1 MSNKVL
7 YMTGCCAQ
15 NKTDGPHDDHTEVRT
30 KTLSLGGQLFIWSA
44 RRWLIAGQKKE
55 RIQEVLAHPYHA
67 AKCPDAAQLLDE
79 MMSIVAVSSFR
90 PVTIRCLHCPV
101 LDKDEWLLIQAV
113 RKLQTGNEE
122 DAAEVV
128 DAFIRG
134 ALAKTF
140 LRVTALYASSLLKV
154 GKPITRANFLRIVE
168 NQNYN

>member
-1 MSNKVL
+1 
-7 YMTGCCAQ
+7 MTGCCAQ

-90 PVTIRCLHCPV
+90 PVTIRLS
-101 LDKDEWLLIQAV
+101 LIH
-113 RKLQTGNEE
+113 
-122 DAAEVV
+122 
-128 DAFIRG
+128 I
-134 ALAKTF
+134 
-140 LRVTALYASSLLKV
+140 
-154 GKPITRANFLRIVE
+154 
-168 NQNYN
+168 